1 MVDEVRQLRISAAIS
16 ARSRLYLGSTWL
28 MRCATCASRPQ
39 SRRDLGVY
47 PQANIETHGMG
58 FLPEH
63 TLAGK
68 PEFEDA
74 HIDRVI
80 RMAERDKNH
89 ACVITWSLGNEAR
102 L

>member
-1 MVDEVRQLRISAAIS
+1 MVDEVRHLRISAAIS
-16 ARSRLYLGSTWL
+16 ARSRL
-28 MRCATCASRPQ
+28 
-39 SRRDLGVY
+39 Y

>member
-1 MVDEVRQLRISAAIS
+1 MDFAFNFCLRFGMNYATSWA
-16 ARSRLYLGSTWL
+16 STWL